1 MKTSFAI
8 AFAAALISISSA
20 ASAES
25 ASANAA
31 SSPCADGKCSYID
44 FTSGKDFKRQ
54 DLYGPNSQVA
64 GAGASGISEV
74 VISGSTFS
82 SSTPGH
88 FIFTGSQKITI
99 ENTTFSNATDSALW
113 FRSHKG
119 PSNTEIAA
127 DNFDSVDVTLSNVR
141 LINNTSGS
149 GSGAYVYG
157 KIDMTMTDG
166 EVRGNKV
173 TATEPVKNTD
183 IYSGAGIEVKSGN
196 VIFEN
201 VDFDDNVV
209 SAAGACATGGAI
221 LVDKTTG
228 IKENG
233 KDLIG
238 DVTFKITK
246 NGLTYAGNN
255 VIGKTELM
263 TDTYGWYAYTSGG
276 FLFLDRSSRGTFDI
290 AEGVTLTIGEAG
302 ADYEKNPELDSI
314 ASAVPNN
321 DNYPDYAQLNK
332 KGAGT
337 LQMNASMDKYF
348 ALFNVEEGTFNIAQE
363 WQNCAKTTVSG
374 GTLNAAGGLVLDNL
388 KQEKN
393 SYYQNGTITVAG
405 GSLVAPSIAFK
416 NSAGA
421 TNKTDK
427 ATLTI
432 KSGTV
437 TTKDLNTTNGVLT
450 LSGGALNVTGNLT
463 VAADTFELDGGE
475 LATSYKNFFAA
486 SQAGGTLAGTD
497 NLANVKAGAAGGT
510 IVFTDD
516 LGTYTLDKLHKT
528 QAQFNA
534 DGSNAVKVVFRN
546 GTLNLEK
553 GDDLTSSSLDNLV
566 VENAVGDAKADGD
579 FTVTH
584 DTTIAAVDFGS
595 STTAKAG
602 SSSGMLT
609 LTANAAGGNV
619 FVYDA
624 DSKLDTVE
632 VTNVQLGNNE
642 SASGN
647 VNIKTLKVNGSL
659 DVVGAFTA
667 QDVAL
672 DSSAMA
678 TVSGAFDLKSLT
690 GEGSLSVEEG
700 GILSATNIGANV
712 QLGDGGMLVLNSAS
726 VDDAGVTGVVS
737 TQPQSPA
744 AYGIMMLSV
753 VPEEISA
760 NIVTTNRNAKAIIAS
775 LNHIEEVDG
784 FNERSILF
792 VDRAVKLGSDG
803 QINIGTKTGAAGTLT
818 IGENALAVL
827 DADSLSSSAPVVE
840 GKLSVAQGSE
850 VYVIANG
857 KKTLLLTEDE
867 TPLAASPNVTVSN
880 KLLGM
885 TAEVQKDRGLVA
897 TIGVKENATK
907 DAELLSAINT
917 AFNNA
922 KNGRVL
928 GAIAE
933 VEGFY
938 TDDFTEA
945 GRHAAEEYLAMPVTA
960 GTYNVA
966 YDAAEQVTGAVLRRN
981 LDPSTGLGVWADVFY
996 TTNEAKKIFGG
1007 QGYSADIYGA
1017 ALGFDGTFACGAK
1030 LGLALSVGS
1039 GDADA
1044 EKSIGKYSND
1054 ADFWGISVY
1063 TGKAIDGL
1071 YLSADA
1077 SYLSLDNDV
1086 KGSIAGASADESLD
1100 SSVFT
1105 VGVRGDLTVYDQAFK
1120 VVPHVGLRYTKIDVD
1135 DYRGI
1140 SADSMNVFETPVG
1153 VRVAG
1158 EFAPAAGWT
1167 VTPDIDFTIVP
1178 QVGDKEVSTLVG
1190 DVDVLDSVY
1199 NTTLG
1204 VRAACG
1210 NFSFGLSYRYGF
1222 GTDDRSNNAF
1232 EARAAY
1238 VW

>member
-8 AFAAALISISSA
+8 AFAAALILMSGA

-44 FTSGKDFKRQ
+44 FTSGKDFNTQ

-82 SSTPGH
+82 SSAPGY
-88 FIFTGSQKITI
+88 FIFNGTQKITI
-99 ENTTFSNATDSALW
+99 ENSTFSNATDTAL
-113 FRSHKG
+113 FFQSHKHETQTV
-119 PSNTEIAA
+119 NA
-127 DNFDSVDVTLSNVR
+127 DAFGNAVVGFNNVN
-141 LINNTSGS
+141 LTNNSSSS
-149 GSGAYVYG
+149 GSGAAMYVYG
-157 KIDMTMTDG
+157 KLDMTMKDG
-166 EVRGNKV
+166 AVSGNTITYPK
-173 TATEPVKNTD
+173 AGQA
-183 IYSGAGIEVKSGN
+183 YGGAIVVKSGN
-196 VIFEN
+196 VVFEN
-201 VDFDDNVV
+201 VDFDNNVV
-209 SAAGACATGGAI
+209 KAESGYATGGAI

-233 KDLIG
+233 KDLVG

-255 VIGKTELM
+255 VVGKADSYV
-263 TDTYGWYAYTSGG
+263 DTYGWYASTSGG

-290 AEGVTLTIGEAG
+290 ADGVTLTIGEAG
-302 ADYEKNPELDSI
+302 ADYINNPELDSI
-314 ASAVPNN
+314 ASAVPKDSNRL
-321 DNYPDYAQLNK
+321 DYAKLTK
-332 KGAGT
+332 KGEGT
-337 LQMNASMDKYF
+337 VQMNASMDKYF
-348 ALFNVEEGTFNIAQE
+348 SFFNVEEGTFNIAQE
-363 WQNCAKTTVSG
+363 WHNRAKTTVTG

-393 SYYQNGTITVAG
+393 SYYQNGTITVDG
-405 GSLVAPSIAFK
+405 GALVAPSIAFK
-416 NSAGA
+416 NTANA
-421 TNKTDK
+421 TDK
-427 ATLTI
+427 ANKSTLTI
-432 KSGTV
+432 ASGTV

-463 VAADTFELDGGE
+463 VAANTFELAGGE

-497 NLANVKAGAAGGT
+497 NLTNIKGTDAAGI

-516 LGTYTLDKLHKT
+516 IDTYTLDQLHKT

-579 FTVTH
+579 FTVTN

-632 VTNVQLGNNE
+632 VKNVQLGNNE

-647 VNIKTLKVNGSL
+647 VNIKKLNVKEKL

-672 DSSAMA
+672 DSFAKA

-737 TQPQSPA
+737 TQAQAP
-744 AYGIMMLSV
+744 MMMRNAMLFMSV
-753 VPEEISA
+753 EPEKINA
-760 NIVTTNRNAKAIIAS
+760 NIVATNRNAKAIIAS
-775 LNHIEEVDG
+775 LNHIEDVDG

-803 QINIGTKTGAAGTLT
+803 RINIGSIEGAAGTLA
-818 IGENALAVL
+818 IGENALAIL
-827 DADSLSSSAPVVE
+827 DADSLSGGAPVVE
-840 GKLSVAQGSE
+840 GKLSVAEGSE

-857 KKTLLLTEDE
+857 KKSLLLTEEE
-867 TPLAASPNVTVSN
+867 TPLAAVPNVTVSN

-996 TTNEAKKIFGG
+996 TTNEAKKIYGG

-1190 DVDVLDSVY
+1190 DVDVLDNVY
-1199 NTTLG
+1199 NTTLA
-1204 VRAACG
+1204 VRAAFG

-1222 GTDDRSNNAF
+1222 GADDRSNNAF

>member
-8 AFAAALISISSA
+8 AFAAALILMSGA

-44 FTSGKDFKRQ
+44 FTSGKDFMTQ
-54 DLYGPNSQVA
+54 DLYGPNSQYSAKSDVK
-64 GAGASGISEV
+64 EV

-82 SSTPGH
+82 SSAPGY
-88 FIFTGSQKITI
+88 FIFNGTQKITI
-99 ENTTFSNATDSALW
+99 ENSTFSNATDSALW

-173 TATEPVKNTD
+173 TATESAKTTD

-209 SAAGACATGGAI
+209 SAAGACAIGGAI

-255 VIGKTELM
+255 VIGKTELT

-290 AEGVTLTIGEAG
+290 ADGVTLTIGEAG
-302 ADYEKNPELDSI
+302 ADYENNPELDSI
-314 ASAVPNN
+314 ASAVPNDSN
-321 DNYPDYAQLNK
+321 RRDYAKLTK
-332 KGAGT
+332 KGEGT
-337 LQMNASMDKYF
+337 VQMNASMDKYF
-348 ALFNVEEGTFNIAQE
+348 SLFNVEEGTFNIAQE
-363 WQNCAKTTVSG
+363 WQNRAKTTVTG
-374 GTLNAAGGLVLDNL
+374 GTLNVAGGLVLDNL
-388 KQEKN
+388 KVPN
-393 SYYQNGTITVAG
+393 ITYYQNGVLKVDG
-405 GSLVAPSIAFK
+405 GALVAPSIAFK
-416 NSAGA
+416 NTENA
-421 TNKTDK
+421 TDEANK

-432 KSGTV
+432 ASGTV

-463 VAADTFELDGGE
+463 VAANTFELRGGE

-486 SQAGGTLAGTD
+486 SQAGGTLAGNA
-497 NLANVKAGAAGGT
+497 NLTNIKGTKASGIIA
-510 IVFTDD
+510 FTDD
-516 LGTYTLDKLHKT
+516 IGTYTLKDLKKT
-528 QAQFNA
+528 QTQFNA
-534 DGSNAVKVVFRN
+534 AERSTAVQIVFRN
-546 GTLNLEK
+546 GTLKLEE
-553 GDDLTSSSLDNLV
+553 DDKLTDTSLDNLV
-566 VENAVGDAKADGD
+566 VENVVGDAKTDGD
-579 FTVTH
+579 FTVTNN
-584 DTTIAAVDFGS
+584 TTIAAVDFGS
-595 STTAKAG
+595 SSTAKAG
-602 SSSGMLT
+602 SSSGILT

-632 VTNVQLGNNE
+632 VKNIQLGNNE

-647 VNIKTLKVNGSL
+647 VNIKTLNVKKKL

-672 DSSAMA
+672 DSSATA

-700 GILSATNIGANV
+700 GVLSATNIGANV
-712 QLGDGGMLVLNSAS
+712 QLGDGGMLVLNAAG
-726 VDDAGVTGVVS
+726 VDDDGVTAVVS
-737 TQPQSPA
+737 TQPQA
-744 AYGIMMLSV
+744 AAANGIMMLSV

-775 LNHIEEVDG
+775 LNHIEDVDG
-784 FNERSILF
+784 FEDRNILF
-792 VDRAVKLGSDG
+792 VDRAVKLGSGG
-803 QINIGTKTGAAGTLT
+803 QINIGAKTGAAGTLT
-818 IGENALAVL
+818 IGENALAIL
-827 DADSLSSSAPVVE
+827 DADNLSGGAPVVE
-840 GKLSVAQGSE
+840 GKLSVAEGSE

-857 KKTLLLTEDE
+857 KKSLLLTEDE
-867 TPLAASPNVTVSN
+867 TPLAAVPNVTVSN

-885 TAEVQKDRGLVA
+885 TTEVQKDLGLVA
-897 TIGVKENATK
+897 TIGVKENATQ

-917 AFNNA
+917 AFNDA

-928 GAIAE
+928 GAITE

-945 GRHAAEEYLAMPVTA
+945 GRQAAEEYLAMPVTA

-981 LDPSTGLGVWADVFY
+981 LEPSTGLGVWADVFY
-996 TTNEAKKIFGG
+996 TTNEAKTLYGG
-1007 QGYSADIYGA
+1007 QGYSADIYGSTI
-1017 ALGFDGTFACGAK
+1017 GFDGTFACGAK
-1030 LGLALSVGS
+1030 LGFALSVGS
-1039 GDADA
+1039 ADADA

-1054 ADFWGISVY
+1054 ADFWGVSVY
-1063 TGKAIDGL
+1063 TGKDIAGL

>member
-31 SSPCADGKCSYID
+31 SSPCAGGKCSYID
-44 FTSGKDFKRQ
+44 FTSGKDFTRQ
-54 DLYGPNSQVA
+54 SLYGPNSQIT
-64 GAGASGISEV
+64 GAVASGISEV

-82 SSTPGH
+82 SSAPGH
-88 FIFTGSQKITI
+88 FIFNGSQKITI
-99 ENTTFSNATDSALW
+99 ENTTFSNATDGSL
-113 FRSHKG
+113 FFQTHKG
-119 PSNTEIAA
+119 SSDVEAGQFVSSI
-127 DNFDSVDVTLSNVR
+127 VTLNNVN
-141 LINNTSGS
+141 LTNNSASSGS
-149 GSGAYVYG
+149 GGAMYVYG
-157 KIDMTMTDG
+157 KLDMTMKDG
-166 EVRGNKV
+166 AVSGN
-173 TATEPVKNTD
+173 TIT
-183 IYSGAGIEVKSGN
+183 YSKAGQAYGGGIVVKSGN
-196 VIFEN
+196 VVFEN
-201 VDFDDNVV
+201 VDFDNNVV
-209 SAAGACATGGAI
+209 KAKSGYATGGAI

-255 VIGKTELM
+255 VVGKADSYV
-263 TDTYGWYAYTSGG
+263 DTYGWYASTSDG
-276 FLFLDRSSRGTFDI
+276 FLFLDRSNRGTFDI
-290 AEGVTLTIGEAG
+290 ADGVTLTIGEAG
-302 ADYEKNPELDSI
+302 ADYENNPELDSI
-314 ASAVPNN
+314 ASALPNAS
-321 DNYPDYAQLNK
+321 NYPDYATLTK

-337 LQMNASMDKYF
+337 VQMNASMDKYF
-348 ALFNVEEGTFNIAQE
+348 SFFNVEEGTFSIAQE
-363 WQNCAKTTVSG
+363 WHNRAKTTVTG

-393 SYYQNGTITVAG
+393 SYYQNGTITVDG
-405 GSLVAPSIAFK
+405 GALVAPSIAFK
-416 NSAGA
+416 NTENA
-421 TNKTDK
+421 TDEANK

-463 VAADTFELDGGE
+463 VAAETFDLAGGE
-475 LATSYKNFFAA
+475 LATSYKNFFTA
-486 SQAGGTLAGTD
+486 SQAGGTLAGNA
-497 NLANVKAGAAGGT
+497 NLTNIKGTKASGIIA
-510 IVFTDD
+510 FTDD
-516 LGTYTLDKLHKT
+516 IGTYTLKDLKKT

-534 DGSNAVKVVFRN
+534 AERSTAVQIVFRN
-546 GTLNLEK
+546 GTLKLEG
-553 GDDLTSSSLDNLV
+553 GDDLTSSSLDNLI
-566 VENAVGDAKADGD
+566 VENVVGDAKTDGE
-579 FTVTH
+579 FTVTNN
-584 DTTIAAVDFGS
+584 TTIAAVDFGS
-595 STTAKAG
+595 ATNATAG
-602 SSSGMLT
+602 SSNGMRMLT

-632 VTNVQLGNNE
+632 VKNVQLGNNE

-647 VNIKTLKVNGSL
+647 VNIKTLNVKEKL

-672 DSSAMA
+672 DSSATA

-690 GEGSLSVEEG
+690 GKGSLSVEEG
-700 GILSATNIGANV
+700 GVLSATNIGANV
-712 QLGDGGMLVLNSAS
+712 QLDDGGMLVLNAAG
-726 VDDAGVTGVVS
+726 VDDDGVTAVVS
-737 TQPQSPA
+737 TQPQA
-744 AYGIMMLSV
+744 AAANGIMMLSV

-775 LNHIEEVDG
+775 LNHIEDVEG
-784 FNERSILF
+784 FEDRNILF
-792 VDRAVKLGSDG
+792 VDRAVKLGSTG

-818 IGENALAVL
+818 IGENALAIL
-827 DADSLSSSAPVVE
+827 DADNLSGGAPVVE
-840 GKLSVAQGSE
+840 GKLSVAEGSE

-857 KKTLLLTEDE
+857 KKSLLLTEDE
-867 TPLAASPNVTVSN
+867 TPLAAVPNVTVSN

-885 TAEVQKDRGLVA
+885 TTEVQKDLGLVA
-897 TIGVKENATK
+897 TIGVKENATQ

-917 AFNNA
+917 AFNDA

-966 YDAAEQVTGAVLRRN
+966 YDAAEQVTGAILRRN
-981 LDPSTGLGVWADVFY
+981 LEPSTGLGVWADVFY
-996 TTNEAKKIFGG
+996 TTNEAKKLYGG
-1007 QGYSADIYGA
+1007 QGYSADIYGGT
-1017 ALGFDGTFACGAK
+1017 LGFDGTFSCGAK

-1054 ADFWGISVY
+1054 ADFWGVSVY
-1063 TGKAIDGL
+1063 TGKDIAGL

-1086 KGSIAGASADESLD
+1086 KGTIAGASADESLD

-1153 VRVAG
+1153 VRIAG

-1190 DVDVLDSVY
+1190 DVDVLDNVY
-1199 NTTLG
+1199 NTTLA

-1222 GTDDRSNNAF
+1222 GADDRSNNAF

>member
-1 MKTSFAI
+1 M
-8 AFAAALISISSA
+8 
-20 ASAES
+20 
-25 ASANAA
+25 
-31 SSPCADGKCSYID
+31 
-44 FTSGKDFKRQ
+44 
-54 DLYGPNSQVA
+54 
-64 GAGASGISEV
+64 
-74 VISGSTFS
+74 
-82 SSTPGH
+82 
-88 FIFTGSQKITI
+88 
-99 ENTTFSNATDSALW
+99 
-113 FRSHKG
+113 
-119 PSNTEIAA
+119 
-127 DNFDSVDVTLSNVR
+127 
-141 LINNTSGS
+141 
-149 GSGAYVYG
+149 
-157 KIDMTMTDG
+157 
-166 EVRGNKV
+166 
-173 TATEPVKNTD
+173 
-183 IYSGAGIEVKSGN
+183 
-196 VIFEN
+196 
-201 VDFDDNVV
+201 
-209 SAAGACATGGAI
+209 
-221 LVDKTTG
+221 DKTTG

-255 VIGKTELM
+255 VIGKTELT

-290 AEGVTLTIGEAG
+290 ADGVTLTIGEAG

-321 DNYPDYAQLNK
+321 DNYPDYAKLTK
-332 KGAGT
+332 EGAGT
-337 LQMNASMDKYF
+337 VQMNASMDKYF

-363 WQNCAKTTVSG
+363 WQNRAKTTVTG

-388 KQEKN
+388 KVAN
-393 SYYQNGTITVAG
+393 TTYYQNGVLKVDG
-405 GSLVAPSIAFK
+405 GTLVAPSIAFI
-416 NSAGA
+416 NTASA
-421 TNKTDK
+421 TNQTDK

-432 KSGTV
+432 ASGTV

-463 VAADTFELDGGE
+463 VAVDTFDLAGGE

-486 SQAGGTLAGTD
+486 SQAGGTLAGNANFTNIKGTD
-497 NLANVKAGAAGGT
+497 ASGIIA
-510 IVFTDD
+510 FTDD
-516 LGTYTLDKLHKT
+516 IGTYTLDQLHKT

-534 DGSNAVKVVFRN
+534 TEGSSAVQIVFRN
-546 GTLNLEK
+546 GTLELK
-553 GDDLTSSSLDNLV
+553 GDDDLKDTSLDNLV
-566 VENAVGDAKADGD
+566 VENVVGDAKTDGD
-579 FTVTH
+579 FTVKNN
-584 DTTIAAVDFGS
+584 TTIAAVDFGS
-595 STTAKAG
+595 ATKATAG
-602 SSSGMLT
+602 SSNGMLT

-632 VTNVQLGNNE
+632 VTNVKLGNNE

-647 VNIKTLKVNGSL
+647 VNIKTLKVNGNL

-672 DSSAMA
+672 ESEATA

-690 GEGSLSVEEG
+690 GKGSLSVEEG
-700 GILSATNIGANV
+700 GVLSATNIGANV
-712 QLGDGGMLVLNSAS
+712 QLDDGGMLVLNAAG
-726 VDDAGVTGVVS
+726 VDDDGVTAVVS
-737 TQPQSPA
+737 TQPQA
-744 AYGIMMLSV
+744 AAANGIMMLSV

-775 LNHIEEVDG
+775 LNHIEDVDG
-784 FNERSILF
+784 FEDRNILF
-792 VDRAVKLGSDG
+792 VDRAVKLGSTG
-803 QINIGTKTGAAGTLT
+803 QINIGAKTGAAGTLT
-818 IGENALAVL
+818 IGENALAIL
-827 DADSLSSSAPVVE
+827 DADSLSGGAPVVE
-840 GKLSVAQGSE
+840 GKLSVAEGSE

-867 TPLAASPNVTVSN
+867 TDLSASPNVTVSN

-885 TAEVQKDRGLVA
+885 TTEVQKDLGLVA

-917 AFNNA
+917 AFNNS

-945 GRHAAEEYLAMPVTA
+945 GRQAAEEYLAMPVTA

-981 LDPSTGLGVWADVFY
+981 LEPSTGLGVWADVFY
-996 TTNEAKKIFGG
+996 TTNEAKTLYGG
-1007 QGYSADIYGA
+1007 QGYSADIYGGT
-1017 ALGFDGTFACGAK
+1017 LGFDGTFSCGAK

-1054 ADFWGISVY
+1054 ADFWGVSVY
-1063 TGKAIDGL
+1063 TGKDIAGL

-1153 VRVAG
+1153 VRIAG

>member
-44 FTSGKDFKRQ
+44 FTSGDGFTTQ
-54 DLYGPNSQVA
+54 NLFGPNSRYSAKSDVK
-64 GAGASGISEV
+64 EV

-82 SSTPGH
+82 SSAPGH
-88 FIFTGSQKITI
+88 FIFNGSQKITI
-99 ENTTFSNATDSALW
+99 ENTTFSNATDGSL
-113 FRSHKG
+113 FFLTHKG
-119 PSNTEIAA
+119 SSDVEAGQFVSSI
-127 DNFDSVDVTLSNVR
+127 VTLNNVN
-141 LINNTSGS
+141 LTNNSASSGS
-149 GSGAYVYG
+149 GGAMYVYG
-157 KIDMTMTDG
+157 KLDMTMKDG
-166 EVRGNKV
+166 VVRGNKV

-183 IYSGAGIEVKSGN
+183 IYSGAGITLKSGH

-209 SAAGACATGGAI
+209 SAAGACAIGGAI

-255 VIGKTELM
+255 VIGKTELT

-290 AEGVTLTIGEAG
+290 ADGVTLTIGEAG
-302 ADYEKNPELDSI
+302 ADYENNPELDSI
-314 ASAVPNN
+314 ASAVPNDSN
-321 DNYPDYAQLNK
+321 RRDYAKLTK
-332 KGAGT
+332 KGEGT
-337 LQMNASMDKYF
+337 VQMNASMDKYF
-348 ALFNVEEGTFNIAQE
+348 SLFNVEEGTFNIAQE
-363 WQNCAKTTVSG
+363 WQNRAKTTVTG
-374 GTLNAAGGLVLDNL
+374 GTLNVAGGLVLDNL
-388 KQEKN
+388 KVPN
-393 SYYQNGTITVAG
+393 ITYYQNGVLEVDG
-405 GSLVAPSIAFK
+405 GALVAPSIAFK
-416 NSAGA
+416 NTENA
-421 TNKTDK
+421 TDEANK

-432 KSGTV
+432 ASGTV
-437 TTKDLNTTNGVLT
+437 TTKDLNTKNGVLT

-463 VAADTFELDGGE
+463 VAAETFHLAGGE
-475 LATSYKNFFAA
+475 LATSYKNFFTA
-486 SQAGGTLAGTD
+486 SQAGGTLAGNA
-497 NLANVKAGAAGGT
+497 NLTNIKGTKASGIIA
-510 IVFTDD
+510 FTDD
-516 LGTYTLDKLHKT
+516 IGTYTLKDLKKT

-534 DGSNAVKVVFRN
+534 AERSTAVQIVFRN
-546 GTLNLEK
+546 GTLKLEG
-553 GDDLTSSSLDNLV
+553 GDDLTSSSLDNLI
-566 VENAVGDAKADGD
+566 VENVVGDAKTDGD
-579 FTVTH
+579 FTVTNN
-584 DTTIAAVDFGS
+584 TTIAAVDFGS
-595 STTAKAG
+595 SSTAKAG

-632 VTNVQLGNNE
+632 VKKVQLGNNE

-647 VNIKTLKVNGSL
+647 VNIKTLNVKEKL

-672 DSSAMA
+672 ESGAQAS
-678 TVSGAFDLKSLT
+678 VSGAFDLKSLT
-690 GEGSLSVEEG
+690 GKGSLSVEEG
-700 GILSATNIGANV
+700 GVLSATNIGANV
-712 QLGDGGMLVLNSAS
+712 QLGDGGMLVLNAAG
-726 VDDAGVTGVVS
+726 VDDDGVTAVVS
-737 TQPQSPA
+737 TQPQTA
-744 AYGIMMLSV
+744 AANGIMMLSV

-775 LNHIEEVDG
+775 LNHIEDVEG
-784 FNERSILF
+784 FEDRNILF
-792 VDRAVKLGSDG
+792 VDRAVKLGSTG
-803 QINIGTKTGAAGTLT
+803 QIKIGRETGADGTLT
-818 IGENALAVL
+818 IGENALAIL
-827 DADSLSSSAPVVE
+827 DADSLSGSTPVVE
-840 GKLSVAQGSE
+840 GKLSVAEGSE

-857 KKTLLLTEDE
+857 KKSLLLTEDE
-867 TPLAASPNVTVSN
+867 TPLAAVPNVTVSN

-885 TAEVQKDRGLVA
+885 TTEVQEDLGLVA
-897 TIGVKENATK
+897 TIGVKENATQ

-917 AFNNA
+917 AFNDA

-966 YDAAEQVTGAVLRRN
+966 YDAAEQVTGAILRRN
-981 LDPSTGLGVWADVFY
+981 LEPSTGLGVWADVFY
-996 TTNEAKKIFGG
+996 TTNEAKTLYGG
-1007 QGYSADIYGA
+1007 QGYSADIYGSTI
-1017 ALGFDGTFACGAK
+1017 GFDGTFACGAK

-1054 ADFWGISVY
+1054 ADFWGVSVY
-1063 TGKAIDGL
+1063 TGKDIAGL

-1086 KGSIAGASADESLD
+1086 KGTIAGASADESLD

-1153 VRVAG
+1153 VRIAG

-1190 DVDVLDSVY
+1190 DVDVLDNVY

-1222 GTDDRSNNAF
+1222 GADDRSNNAF

>member
-44 FTSGKDFKRQ
+44 FTSGDGFTTQ
-54 DLYGPNSQVA
+54 NLFGPNSQYSAKSDVK
-64 GAGASGISEV
+64 EV

-82 SSTPGH
+82 SSAPGH
-88 FIFTGSQKITI
+88 FIFNGSQKITI
-99 ENTTFSNATDSALW
+99 ENTTFSNATDTAL
-113 FRSHKG
+113 FFQSHKHETQTV
-119 PSNTEIAA
+119 NA
-127 DNFDSVDVTLSNVR
+127 DAFGNAVVGLNNVN
-141 LINNTSGS
+141 LTNNSSSS
-149 GSGAYVYG
+149 GSGAAMYVYG
-157 KIDMTMTDG
+157 KLDMTMKDG
-166 EVRGNKV
+166 AVSGN
-173 TATEPVKNTD
+173 TIT
-183 IYSGAGIEVKSGN
+183 YSKAGQAYGGAIVVKSGN
-196 VIFEN
+196 VVFEN
-201 VDFDDNVV
+201 VDFDNNVV
-209 SAAGACATGGAI
+209 KAESGYATGGAI

-255 VIGKTELM
+255 VVGKADSYV
-263 TDTYGWYAYTSGG
+263 DTYGWYASTSGG

-290 AEGVTLTIGEAG
+290 ADGVTLTIGEAG
-302 ADYEKNPELDSI
+302 ADYKKNPELDSI
-314 ASAVPNN
+314 ASALPNAS
-321 DNYPDYAQLNK
+321 NYPDYATLTK

-337 LQMNASMDKYF
+337 VQMNASMDKYF
-348 ALFNVEEGTFNIAQE
+348 SFFNVEEGTFSIAQE
-363 WQNCAKTTVSG
+363 WHNRAKTTVTG

-388 KQEKN
+388 KQEQN
-393 SYYQNGTITVAG
+393 SYYQNGTIIVDG
-405 GSLVAPSIAFK
+405 GNVVAPSIAFK
-416 NSAGA
+416 NKA
-421 TNKTDK
+421 TATDK
-427 ATLTI
+427 KDKASLGI
-432 KSGTV
+432 ASGTV

-463 VAADTFELDGGE
+463 VAANTFDLDGGE
-475 LATSYKNFFAA
+475 LATSYKNFFTA
-486 SQAGGTLAGTD
+486 SQTGGTLAGNANLTNIKGTD
-497 NLANVKAGAAGGT
+497 ASGIIA
-510 IVFTDD
+510 FTDD
-516 LGTYTLDKLHKT
+516 IGTYTLEDLQQT

-534 DGSNAVKVVFRN
+534 TEGSSAVQIVFRN
-546 GTLNLEK
+546 GTLKLEE
-553 GDDLTSSSLDNLV
+553 DDKLTDTSLDNLV
-566 VENAVGDAKADGD
+566 VENVVGDAKTDGD
-579 FTVTH
+579 FTVTNN
-584 DTTIAAVDFGS
+584 TTIAAVDFGS
-595 STTAKAG
+595 ATNATAG
-602 SSSGMLT
+602 SSNGMLT

-632 VTNVQLGNNE
+632 VKNVQLGNNE

-647 VNIKTLKVNGSL
+647 VNIKTLNVKEKL

-672 DSSAMA
+672 DSSATA

-700 GILSATNIGANV
+700 GVLSATNIGANV
-712 QLGDGGMLVLNSAS
+712 QLDDGGMLVLNA
-726 VDDAGVTGVVS
+726 AGVNDDGVTAVVS
-737 TQPQSPA
+737 TQPQA
-744 AYGIMMLSV
+744 AAANGIMMLSV

-775 LNHIEEVDG
+775 LNHIEDVDG
-784 FNERSILF
+784 FEDRNILF
-792 VDRAVKLGSDG
+792 VDRAVKLGSTG
-803 QINIGTKTGAAGTLT
+803 QINIGAKTGAAGTLT
-818 IGENALAVL
+818 IGENALAIL
-827 DADSLSSSAPVVE
+827 DADSLSGGAPVVE
-840 GKLSVAQGSE
+840 GKLSVAEGSE

-867 TPLAASPNVTVSN
+867 TDLSASPNVTVSN

-885 TAEVQKDRGLVA
+885 TTEVQKDLGLVA

-917 AFNNA
+917 AFNNS

-945 GRHAAEEYLAMPVTA
+945 GRQAAEEYLAMPVTA

-966 YDAAEQVTGAVLRRN
+966 YDAAEQVTGAILRRN
-981 LDPSTGLGVWADVFY
+981 LEPSAGLGVWADVFY
-996 TTNEAKKIFGG
+996 TTNEAKTLYGG
-1007 QGYSADIYGA
+1007 QGYSADIYGSTI
-1017 ALGFDGTFACGAK
+1017 GFDGTFACGAK

-1054 ADFWGISVY
+1054 ADFWGVSVY
-1063 TGKAIDGL
+1063 TGKDIAGL

-1086 KGSIAGASADESLD
+1086 KGTIAGASADESLD

-1153 VRVAG
+1153 VRIAG

-1199 NTTLG
+1199 NTTLA

-1222 GTDDRSNNAF
+1222 GADDRSNNAF

>member
-1 MKTSFAI
+1 MKTNFAV
-8 AFAAALISISSA
+8 AFATAVIAMSSVVAAETSTATLA
-20 ASAES
+20 GT
-25 ASANAA
+25 
-31 SSPCADGKCSYID
+31 CADGKCNYID
-44 FTSGKDFKRQ
+44 FTSGEDFQ
-54 DLYGPNSQVA
+54 QQNLIGPNAQVTVE
-64 GAGASGISEV
+64 GAPVISEV
-74 VISGSTFS
+74 LISGGNFT

-88 FIFTGSQKITI
+88 FGFYGTQKITI
-99 ENTTFSNATDSALW
+99 ENTTFSNATDTAL
-113 FRSHKG
+113 FFQSHKHETQTV
-119 PSNTEIAA
+119 NA
-127 DNFDSVDVTLSNVR
+127 DAFGNAVVGLNNVN
-141 LINNTSGS
+141 LTNNSSSS
-149 GSGAYVYG
+149 GSGAAMYVYG
-157 KIDMTMTDG
+157 KLDMTMKDG
-166 EVRGNKV
+166 AVSGN
-173 TATEPVKNTD
+173 TIT
-183 IYSGAGIEVKSGN
+183 YSKAGQAYGGAIVVKSGN
-196 VIFEN
+196 VVFEN
-201 VDFDDNVV
+201 VDFDNNVV
-209 SAAGACATGGAI
+209 KAESGYATGGAI

-255 VIGKTELM
+255 VVGKADSYV
-263 TDTYGWYAYTSGG
+263 DTYGWYASTSGG
-276 FLFLDRSSRGTFDI
+276 FLFLDRISRGTFDI
-290 AEGVTLTIGEAG
+290 ADGVTLTIGKAG

-314 ASAVPNN
+314 ASALPNAS
-321 DNYPDYAQLNK
+321 NYPDYATLTK

-337 LQMNASMDKYF
+337 VQMNASMDKYF
-348 ALFNVEEGTFNIAQE
+348 SFFNVEEGTFSIAQE
-363 WQNCAKTTVSG
+363 WHNRAKTTVTG

-388 KQEKN
+388 KQEQN
-393 SYYQNGTITVAG
+393 SYYQNGTIIVDG
-405 GSLVAPSIAFK
+405 GNVVAPSIAFK
-416 NSAGA
+416 NTA
-421 TNKTDK
+421 TATDK
-427 ATLTI
+427 KDKASLGI
-432 KSGTV
+432 ASGTV
-437 TTKDLNTTNGVLT
+437 TTMDLNTTNGVLT

-463 VAADTFELDGGE
+463 VAADTFDLDGGE
-475 LATSYKNFFAA
+475 LATSYKNFFTA
-486 SQAGGTLAGTD
+486 SQTGGTLAGNANLTNIKGTD
-497 NLANVKAGAAGGT
+497 ASGIIA
-510 IVFTDD
+510 FTDD
-516 LGTYTLDKLHKT
+516 IGTYTLEDLQKT

-534 DGSNAVKVVFRN
+534 TEGSSAVQIVFRN
-546 GTLNLEK
+546 GTLKLEE
-553 GDDLTSSSLDNLV
+553 DDKLTDTSLDNLI
-566 VENAVGDAKADGD
+566 VENVVGDAKTDGD
-579 FTVTH
+579 FTVTNN
-584 DTTIAAVDFGS
+584 TTIAAVDFGS
-595 STTAKAG
+595 ATNATAG
-602 SSSGMLT
+602 SSNGMLT

-632 VTNVQLGNNE
+632 VKNVQLGNNE

-647 VNIKTLKVNGSL
+647 VNIKTLKVNGNL

-672 DSSAMA
+672 ESGAQAS
-678 TVSGAFDLKSLT
+678 VSGAFDLKSLT

-700 GILSATNIGANV
+700 GVLSATNIGANV
-712 QLGDGGMLVLNSAS
+712 QLGDGGMLVLNAAG
-726 VDDAGVTGVVS
+726 VDDDGVTAVVS
-737 TQPQSPA
+737 TQPQTA
-744 AYGIMMLSV
+744 AANGIMMLSV

-775 LNHIEEVDG
+775 LNHIEDVEG
-784 FNERSILF
+784 FEDRNILF
-792 VDRAVKLGSDG
+792 VDRAVKLGSTG
-803 QINIGTKTGAAGTLT
+803 QIKIGTETGADGTLT
-818 IGENALAVL
+818 IGENALAIL
-827 DADSLSSSAPVVE
+827 DADSLSGGAPVVE
-840 GKLSVAQGSE
+840 GKLSVAEDSE

-867 TPLAASPNVTVSN
+867 TGLSASPNVTVSN

-885 TAEVQKDRGLVA
+885 KTEVQKDLGLVA
-897 TIGVKENATK
+897 TIGVKENATQ

-945 GRHAAEEYLAMPVTA
+945 GRQAAEEYLAMPVTA

-981 LDPSTGLGVWADVFY
+981 LEPSTGLGVWADVFY
-996 TTNEAKKIFGG
+996 TTNEAKKLYGG
-1007 QGYSADIYGA
+1007 QGYSADIYGGT
-1017 ALGFDGTFACGAK
+1017 LGFDGTFSCGAK

-1054 ADFWGISVY
+1054 ADFWGVSVY
-1063 TGKAIDGL
+1063 TGKDIAGL

-1120 VVPHVGLRYTKIDVD
+1120 VVPHVGLRYTKIDVN

>member
-302 ADYEKNPELDSI
+302 ADYENNPELDSI
-314 ASAVPNN
+314 ASAVPNDSN
-321 DNYPDYAQLNK
+321 RRDYAKLTK
-332 KGAGT
+332 KGEGT
-337 LQMNASMDKYF
+337 VQMNASMDKYF
-348 ALFNVEEGTFNIAQE
+348 SLFNVEEGTFNIAQE

-432 KSGTV
+432 ASGTV

-463 VAADTFELDGGE
+463 VAANTFELAGGE

-497 NLANVKAGAAGGT
+497 NLTNIKGTDAAGI

-516 LGTYTLDKLHKT
+516 IDTYTLDQLHKT

-566 VENAVGDAKADGD
+566 VENAVGDAKKDGD
-579 FTVTH
+579 FTVTNN
-584 DTTIAAVDFGS
+584 TTIAAVDFGS

-632 VTNVQLGNNE
+632 VKNVQLGNNE

-647 VNIKTLKVNGSL
+647 VNIKTLNVKEKL

-672 DSSAMA
+672 DSSATA

-700 GILSATNIGANV
+700 GVLSATNIGAKV
-712 QLGDGGMLVLNSAS
+712 QLGDGGMLVLNAAG
-726 VDDAGVTGVVS
+726 VDDDGVTAVVS
-737 TQPQSPA
+737 TQPQA
-744 AYGIMMLSV
+744 AAANGIMMLSV

-775 LNHIEEVDG
+775 LNHIEDVDG
-784 FNERSILF
+784 FEDRNILF
-792 VDRAVKLGSDG
+792 VDRAVKLGSTG
-803 QINIGTKTGAAGTLT
+803 QINIGAKTGAAGTLT
-818 IGENALAVL
+818 IGENALAIL
-827 DADSLSSSAPVVE
+827 DADSLSGGALWSKESFRLLKAAKSMSSP
-840 GKLSVAQGSE
+840 
-850 VYVIANG
+850 
-857 KKTLLLTEDE
+857 
-867 TPLAASPNVTVSN
+867 
-880 KLLGM
+880 
-885 TAEVQKDRGLVA
+885 TA
-897 TIGVKENATK
+897 
-907 DAELLSAINT
+907 
-917 AFNNA
+917 
-922 KNGRVL
+922 
-928 GAIAE
+928 
-933 VEGFY
+933 
-938 TDDFTEA
+938 
-945 GRHAAEEYLAMPVTA
+945 
-960 GTYNVA
+960 
-966 YDAAEQVTGAVLRRN
+966 RRR
-981 LDPSTGLGVWADVFY
+981 
-996 TTNEAKKIFGG
+996 
-1007 QGYSADIYGA
+1007 
-1017 ALGFDGTFACGAK
+1017 
-1030 LGLALSVGS
+1030 
-1039 GDADA
+1039 
-1044 EKSIGKYSND
+1044 
-1054 ADFWGISVY
+1054 
-1063 TGKAIDGL
+1063 
-1071 YLSADA
+1071 
-1077 SYLSLDNDV
+1077 
-1086 KGSIAGASADESLD
+1086 
-1100 SSVFT
+1100 SS
-1105 VGVRGDLTVYDQAFK
+1105 
-1120 VVPHVGLRYTKIDVD
+1120 
-1135 DYRGI
+1135 
-1140 SADSMNVFETPVG
+1140 
-1153 VRVAG
+1153 
-1158 EFAPAAGWT
+1158 
-1167 VTPDIDFTIVP
+1167 
-1178 QVGDKEVSTLVG
+1178 
-1190 DVDVLDSVY
+1190 
-1199 NTTLG
+1199 
-1204 VRAACG
+1204 
-1210 NFSFGLSYRYGF
+1210 
-1222 GTDDRSNNAF
+1222 
-1232 EARAAY
+1232 
-1238 VW
+1238 

>member
-31 SSPCADGKCSYID
+31 SSTCADGKCSYID
-44 FTSGKDFKRQ
+44 FTSGDGFTTQ
-54 DLYGPNSQVA
+54 NLFGPNSQYSAKSDVK
-64 GAGASGISEV
+64 EV

-82 SSTPGH
+82 SSAPGH
-88 FIFTGSQKITI
+88 FIFNGSQKITI
-99 ENTTFSNATDSALW
+99 ENTTFSNATDTAL
-113 FRSHKG
+113 FFQSHKHETQTVNANAFG
-119 PSNTEIAA
+119 NAVVGL
-127 DNFDSVDVTLSNVR
+127 NNVN
-141 LINNTSGS
+141 LTNNSSSS
-149 GSGAYVYG
+149 GSGAAMYVYG
-157 KIDMTMTDG
+157 KLDMTMKDG
-166 EVRGNKV
+166 AVSGN
-173 TATEPVKNTD
+173 TIT
-183 IYSGAGIEVKSGN
+183 YSKACQAYGGGIVVKSGN
-196 VIFEN
+196 VVFEN
-201 VDFDDNVV
+201 VDFDNNVV
-209 SAAGACATGGAI
+209 KAKSGYATGGAI

-255 VIGKTELM
+255 VVGKADSYV
-263 TDTYGWYAYTSGG
+263 DTYGWYASTSGG

-290 AEGVTLTIGEAG
+290 ADGVTLTIGEAG
-302 ADYEKNPELDSI
+302 ADYEQNPELDSI
-314 ASAVPNN
+314 ASALPNAS
-321 DNYPDYAQLNK
+321 NYQDYATLTK

-337 LQMNASMDKYF
+337 VQMNASMDKYF
-348 ALFNVEEGTFNIAQE
+348 SFFNVEEGTFSIAQE
-363 WQNCAKTTVSG
+363 WHNRAKTKVTG

-393 SYYQNGTITVAG
+393 SYYQNGTITVDG
-405 GSLVAPSIAFK
+405 GALVAPSIAFK
-416 NSAGA
+416 NTENA
-421 TNKTDK
+421 TDVANK

-432 KSGTV
+432 ASGTV

-463 VAADTFELDGGE
+463 VAADTFDLNGGE
-475 LATSYKNFFAA
+475 LATSYKNFFTA
-486 SQAGGTLAGTD
+486 SQAGGKLAGNA
-497 NLANVKAGAAGGT
+497 NLTNIKGTKASGIIA
-510 IVFTDD
+510 FTDD
-516 LGTYTLDKLHKT
+516 IGTYTLKDLKKT

-534 DGSNAVKVVFRN
+534 AERSTAVQIVFRN

-553 GDDLTSSSLDNLV
+553 GDDLTSSSLDNLI
-566 VENAVGDAKADGD
+566 VENVVGDAKTDGD
-579 FTVTH
+579 FTVTNN
-584 DTTIAAVDFGS
+584 TTIAAVDFGS
-595 STTAKAG
+595 ATNATAG
-602 SSSGMLT
+602 SSKGMLT

-632 VTNVQLGNNE
+632 VTNVKLGNNE

-647 VNIKTLKVNGSL
+647 VNIKTLNVKEKL

-672 DSSAMA
+672 ESGAQAS
-678 TVSGAFDLKSLT
+678 VSGAFDLKSLT

-700 GILSATNIGANV
+700 GVLSATNIGANV
-712 QLGDGGMLVLNSAS
+712 QLGDGGMLVLNAAG
-726 VDDAGVTGVVS
+726 VDDDGVTAVVS
-737 TQPQSPA
+737 TQPQTA
-744 AYGIMMLSV
+744 AANGIMMLSV

-775 LNHIEEVDG
+775 LNHIEDVEG
-784 FNERSILF
+784 FEDRNILF
-792 VDRAVKLGSDG
+792 VDRAVKLGSTG
-803 QINIGTKTGAAGTLT
+803 QIKIGTETGADGTLT
-818 IGENALAVL
+818 IGENALAIL
-827 DADSLSSSAPVVE
+827 DADSLSGGAPVVE
-840 GKLSVAQGSE
+840 GKLSVAEDSE

-867 TPLAASPNVTVSN
+867 TGLSASPNVTVSN

-885 TAEVQKDRGLVA
+885 KTEVQKDLGLVA
-897 TIGVKENATK
+897 TIGVKENATQ

-945 GRHAAEEYLAMPVTA
+945 GRQAAEEYLAMPVTA

-981 LDPSTGLGVWADVFY
+981 LEPSTGLGVWADVFY
-996 TTNEAKKIFGG
+996 TTNEAKKLYGG
-1007 QGYSADIYGA
+1007 QGYSADIYGGT
-1017 ALGFDGTFACGAK
+1017 LGFDGTFACGAK

-1054 ADFWGISVY
+1054 ADFWGVSVY
-1063 TGKAIDGL
+1063 TGKDIAGL

>member
-1 MKTSFAI
+1 MSSVVAAETSTATL
-8 AFAAALISISSA
+8 AGT
-20 ASAES
+20 
-25 ASANAA
+25 
-31 SSPCADGKCSYID
+31 CADGKCNYID
-44 FTSGKDFKRQ
+44 FTSGEDFQ
-54 DLYGPNSQVA
+54 QQNLIGPNAQVTVE
-64 GAGASGISEV
+64 GAPVISEV
-74 VISGSTFS
+74 LISGGNFT

-88 FIFTGSQKITI
+88 FGFYGTQKITI
-99 ENTTFSNATDSALW
+99 ENTTFSNATDTAL
-113 FRSHKG
+113 FFQSHKHETQTV
-119 PSNTEIAA
+119 NA
-127 DNFDSVDVTLSNVR
+127 DAFGNAVVGLNNVN
-141 LINNTSGS
+141 LTNNSSSS
-149 GSGAYVYG
+149 GSGAAMYVYG
-157 KIDMTMTDG
+157 KLDMTMKDG
-166 EVRGNKV
+166 AVSGN
-173 TATEPVKNTD
+173 TIT
-183 IYSGAGIEVKSGN
+183 YSKAGQAYGGAIVVKSGN
-196 VIFEN
+196 VVFEN
-201 VDFDDNVV
+201 VDFDNNVV
-209 SAAGACATGGAI
+209 KAESGYATGGAI

-255 VIGKTELM
+255 VVGKADSYV
-263 TDTYGWYAYTSGG
+263 DTYGWYASTSGG

-290 AEGVTLTIGEAG
+290 ADGVTLTIGEAG
-302 ADYEKNPELDSI
+302 ADYENNPELDSI
-314 ASAVPNN
+314 ASALPNDSN
-321 DNYPDYAQLNK
+321 HPKYAKLTK
-332 KGAGT
+332 TGAGT

-348 ALFNVEEGTFNIAQE
+348 SLFNVEEGTFNIAQE
-363 WQNCAKTTVSG
+363 WHNRAKTTVTG

-388 KQEKN
+388 KQETN
-393 SYYQNGTITVAG
+393 SYYQNGTITVDG
-405 GSLVAPSIAFK
+405 GALVAPSIAFR

-421 TNKTDK
+421 TDK

-463 VAADTFELDGGE
+463 VAANTFELRGGE

-486 SQAGGTLAGTD
+486 SQAGGPLAGTD
-497 NLANVKAGAAGGT
+497 NLANVNAGAAGGT

-516 LGTYTLDKLHKT
+516 LGTYTLDQLHKT
-528 QAQFNA
+528 QAQFNT

-546 GTLNLEK
+546 GTLNLDK

-566 VENAVGDAKADGD
+566 VENAVGDAKADGN
-579 FTVTH
+579 FTVTN

-632 VTNVQLGNNE
+632 VKNVQLGNNE

-672 DSSAMA
+672 ESAATA

-690 GEGSLSVEEG
+690 GKGSLSVEEG
-700 GILSATNIGANV
+700 GVLSATNIGANV
-712 QLGDGGMLVLNSAS
+712 QLDDGGMLVLNAAG
-726 VDDAGVTGVVS
+726 VDDDGVTAVVS
-737 TQPQSPA
+737 TQPQA
-744 AYGIMMLSV
+744 AAANGIMMLSV

-775 LNHIEEVDG
+775 LNHIEDVDG
-784 FNERSILF
+784 FEDRNILF
-792 VDRAVKLGSDG
+792 VDRAVKLGSTG
-803 QINIGTKTGAAGTLT
+803 QINIGAKTGAAGTLT
-818 IGENALAVL
+818 IGENALAIL
-827 DADSLSSSAPVVE
+827 DADSLSGGAPVVE
-840 GKLSVAQGSE
+840 GKLSVAEDSE

-867 TPLAASPNVTVSN
+867 TGLSASPNVTVSN

-885 TAEVQKDRGLVA
+885 KTEVQKDLGLVA
-897 TIGVKENATK
+897 TIGVKENATQ

-945 GRHAAEEYLAMPVTA
+945 GRQAAEEYLAMPVTA

-981 LDPSTGLGVWADVFY
+981 LEPSTGLGVWADVFY
-996 TTNEAKKIFGG
+996 TTNEAKTLYGG
-1007 QGYSADIYGA
+1007 QGYSADIYGYA
-1017 ALGFDGTFACGAK
+1017 
-1030 LGLALSVGS
+1030 
-1039 GDADA
+1039 
-1044 EKSIGKYSND
+1044 N
-1054 ADFWGISVY
+1054 
-1063 TGKAIDGL
+1063 L
-1071 YLSADA
+1071 Y
-1077 SYLSLDNDV
+1077 
-1086 KGSIAGASADESLD
+1086 I
-1100 SSVFT
+1100 T
-1105 VGVRGDLTVYDQAFK
+1105 VV
-1120 VVPHVGLRYTKIDVD
+1120 
-1135 DYRGI
+1135 
-1140 SADSMNVFETPVG
+1140 M
-1153 VRVAG
+1153 
-1158 EFAPAAGWT
+1158 
-1167 VTPDIDFTIVP
+1167 
-1178 QVGDKEVSTLVG
+1178 
-1190 DVDVLDSVY
+1190 
-1199 NTTLG
+1199 
-1204 VRAACG
+1204 
-1210 NFSFGLSYRYGF
+1210 
-1222 GTDDRSNNAF
+1222 
-1232 EARAAY
+1232 
-1238 VW
+1238 

>member
-44 FTSGKDFKRQ
+44 FTSGDGFTTQ
-54 DLYGPNSQVA
+54 NLFGPNSQYSAKSDVK
-64 GAGASGISEV
+64 EV

-82 SSTPGH
+82 SSAPGYI
-88 FIFTGSQKITI
+88 IFNGTQKITI
-99 ENTTFSNATDSALW
+99 ENSTFSNATDTAL
-113 FRSHKG
+113 FFQSHKHETQTV
-119 PSNTEIAA
+119 NA
-127 DNFDSVDVTLSNVR
+127 DAFGNAVVGLNNVN
-141 LINNTSGS
+141 LTNNSSSS
-149 GSGAYVYG
+149 GSGAAMYVYG
-157 KIDMTMTDG
+157 KLDMTMKDG
-166 EVRGNKV
+166 AVSGN
-173 TATEPVKNTD
+173 TIT
-183 IYSGAGIEVKSGN
+183 YSKAGQAYGGGIVVKSGN
-196 VIFEN
+196 VVFEN
-201 VDFDDNVV
+201 VDFDNNVV
-209 SAAGACATGGAI
+209 KAKSGYATGGAI

-255 VIGKTELM
+255 VVGKANSYV
-263 TDTYGWYAYTSGG
+263 DTYGWYASTSGG

-290 AEGVTLTIGEAG
+290 ADGVTLTIGEAG

-314 ASAVPNN
+314 ASALPNAS
-321 DNYPDYAQLNK
+321 NYPDYATLTK

-337 LQMNASMDKYF
+337 VQMNASMDKYF
-348 ALFNVEEGTFNIAQE
+348 SFFNVEEGTFSIAQE
-363 WQNCAKTTVSG
+363 WHNRAKTTVTG

-388 KQEKN
+388 KQEQN
-393 SYYQNGTITVAG
+393 SYYQNGTIIVDG
-405 GSLVAPSIAFK
+405 GNVVAPSIAFQ
-416 NSAGA
+416 NTA
-421 TNKTDK
+421 TATDK
-427 ATLTI
+427 KDKASLGI
-432 KSGTV
+432 ASGTV

-463 VAADTFELDGGE
+463 VAADTFDLDGGE

-486 SQAGGTLAGTD
+486 SQAGGTLAGNANLTNIKGTD
-497 NLANVKAGAAGGT
+497 ASGIIA
-510 IVFTDD
+510 FTDD
-516 LGTYTLDKLHKT
+516 IGTYTLEDLQKT

-534 DGSNAVKVVFRN
+534 TEGSSAVQIVFRN
-546 GTLNLEK
+546 GTLKLEE
-553 GDDLTSSSLDNLV
+553 GDKLTDTSLDNLV
-566 VENAVGDAKADGD
+566 VENVVGDAKTDGD
-579 FTVTH
+579 FTVKNN
-584 DTTIAAVDFGS
+584 TTIAAVDFGS
-595 STTAKAG
+595 ATKATAG
-602 SSSGMLT
+602 SSNGMLT

-632 VTNVQLGNNE
+632 VTNVKLGNNE

-647 VNIKTLKVNGSL
+647 VNIKTLKVNGNL

-672 DSSAMA
+672 ESEATA

-690 GEGSLSVEEG
+690 GAGSLSVEEG
-700 GILSATNIGANV
+700 GVLSATNIGANV
-712 QLGDGGMLVLNSAS
+712 QLGDGGMLVLNAAG
-726 VDDAGVTGVVS
+726 VDDDGVTAVVS
-737 TQPQSPA
+737 TQPQTA
-744 AYGIMMLSV
+744 AANGIMMLSV

-775 LNHIEEVDG
+775 LNHIEDVEG
-784 FNERSILF
+784 FEDRNILF
-792 VDRAVKLGSDG
+792 VDRAVKLGSTG
-803 QINIGTKTGAAGTLT
+803 QIKIGTETGADGTLT
-818 IGENALAVL
+818 IGENALAIL
-827 DADSLSSSAPVVE
+827 DADSLSGGAPVVE
-840 GKLSVAQGSE
+840 GKLSVAEDSE

-867 TPLAASPNVTVSN
+867 TGLSASPNVTVSN

-885 TAEVQKDRGLVA
+885 KTEVQKDLGLVA
-897 TIGVKENATK
+897 TIGVKENATQ

-945 GRHAAEEYLAMPVTA
+945 GRQAAEEYLAMPVTA

-981 LDPSTGLGVWADVFY
+981 LEPSTGLGVWADVFY
-996 TTNEAKKIFGG
+996 TTNEAKKLYGG
-1007 QGYSADIYGA
+1007 QGYSADIYGGT
-1017 ALGFDGTFACGAK
+1017 LGFDGTFSCGAK

-1054 ADFWGISVY
+1054 ADFWGVSVY
-1063 TGKAIDGL
+1063 TGKDIAGL

-1086 KGSIAGASADESLD
+1086 KGTIAGASADESLD

-1153 VRVAG
+1153 VRIAG

-1190 DVDVLDSVY
+1190 EVDVLDSVY

>member
-44 FTSGKDFKRQ
+44 FTSGKYFTRQ
-54 DLYGPNSQVA
+54 SLYGPNSQIT
-64 GAGASGISEV
+64 GAGVSGISEV
-74 VISGSTFS
+74 VISGSNFS

-88 FIFTGSQKITI
+88 FIFNGSQKITI
-99 ENTTFSNATDSALW
+99 ENTTFSNATDTAL
-113 FRSHKG
+113 FFQSHKHETQTVNANAFG
-119 PSNTEIAA
+119 NAVVGL
-127 DNFDSVDVTLSNVR
+127 NNVN
-141 LINNTSGS
+141 LTNNSSSS
-149 GSGAYVYG
+149 GSGAAMYVYG
-157 KIDMTMTDG
+157 KLDMTMKDG
-166 EVRGNKV
+166 AVSGN
-173 TATEPVKNTD
+173 TIT
-183 IYSGAGIEVKSGN
+183 YSEAGQAYGGAIVVKSGN
-196 VIFEN
+196 VVFEN
-201 VDFDDNVV
+201 GDFDNNVV
-209 SAAGACATGGAI
+209 KAESGYATGGAI

-228 IKENG
+228 IKENR
-233 KDLIG
+233 KDLVG

-255 VIGKTELM
+255 VVGKADSYV
-263 TDTYGWYAYTSGG
+263 DTYGWYASTSGG

-290 AEGVTLTIGEAG
+290 ADGVTLTIGEAG
-302 ADYEKNPELDSI
+302 ADYKKNPELDSI
-314 ASAVPNN
+314 ASALPNASN
-321 DNYPDYAQLNK
+321 HSDYATLTK

-337 LQMNASMDKYF
+337 VQMNASMDKYF
-348 ALFNVEEGTFNIAQE
+348 SFFNVEEGTFSIAQE
-363 WQNCAKTTVSG
+363 WHNRAKTTVTG

-388 KQEKN
+388 KQEQN
-393 SYYQNGTITVAG
+393 SYYQNGTITVNG
-405 GSLVAPSIAFK
+405 GALVAPSIAFE
-416 NSAGA
+416 NTENA
-421 TNKTDK
+421 TDEANK

-432 KSGTV
+432 ASGTV

-463 VAADTFELDGGE
+463 VAADTFELRGGE

-486 SQAGGTLAGTD
+486 SQAGGTLAGND
-497 NLANVKAGAAGGT
+497 NLTNIKGADAAG
-510 IVFTDD
+510 IIAFTDD
-516 LGTYTLDKLHKT
+516 IGTYTLKDLKKT

-534 DGSNAVKVVFRN
+534 TEGSSAVQIVFRN
-546 GTLNLEK
+546 GTLKLEE
-553 GDDLTSSSLDNLV
+553 GDKLTDTSLDNLV
-566 VENAVGDAKADGD
+566 VENVVGDAKADGD
-579 FTVTH
+579 FTVTNN
-584 DTTIAAVDFGS
+584 TTIAAVDFGS
-595 STTAKAG
+595 ATNATAG
-602 SSSGMLT
+602 SSNGMRMLT

-632 VTNVQLGNNE
+632 VTNVKLGNNE

-647 VNIKTLKVNGSL
+647 VNIKTLKVKGNL

-672 DSSAMA
+672 ESEATA

-690 GEGSLSVEEG
+690 GKGSLSVEEG
-700 GILSATNIGANV
+700 GVLSATNIGANV
-712 QLGDGGMLVLNSAS
+712 QLRDGGMLVLNAAG
-726 VDDAGVTGVVS
+726 VDDDGVTAVVS
-737 TQPQSPA
+737 TQPQA
-744 AYGIMMLSV
+744 AAANGIMMLSV

-775 LNHIEEVDG
+775 LNHIEDVAG
-784 FNERSILF
+784 FADRNILF

-803 QINIGTKTGAAGTLT
+803 EINIGTETGAAGTLT
-818 IGENALAVL
+818 IGENALAIL
-827 DADSLSSSAPVVE
+827 DADNLSGGAPVVE
-840 GKLSVAQGSE
+840 GKLAVAQGSE

-857 KKTLLLTEDE
+857 KKSLLLTEDE

-885 TAEVQKDRGLVA
+885 TAEVQKDLGLVA
-897 TIGVKENATK
+897 TIDVRDDATQ
-907 DAELLSAINT
+907 DAALLSAINT
-917 AFNNA
+917 AFNNTD
-922 KNGRVL
+922 NGRVL

-966 YDAAEQVTGAVLRRN
+966 YDAAEQVTGAILRRN
-981 LDPSTGLGVWADVFY
+981 LEPSTGLGVWADVFY
-996 TTNEAKKIFGG
+996 TTNEAKKIYGG

-1054 ADFWGISVY
+1054 ADFWGVSIY
-1063 TGKAIDGL
+1063 TGKDIAGL

>member
-1 MKTSFAI
+1 M
-8 AFAAALISISSA
+8 
-20 ASAES
+20 
-25 ASANAA
+25 
-31 SSPCADGKCSYID
+31 
-44 FTSGKDFKRQ
+44 
-54 DLYGPNSQVA
+54 
-64 GAGASGISEV
+64 
-74 VISGSTFS
+74 ISGSTFS
-82 SSTPGH
+82 SSTQGH

-173 TATEPVKNTD
+173 TATESAKTTD

-209 SAAGACATGGAI
+209 SAAGACAIGGAI

-255 VIGKTELM
+255 VIGKTELT

-290 AEGVTLTIGEAG
+290 ADGVTLTIGEAG

-314 ASAVPNN
+314 ASAVPN
-321 DNYPDYAQLNK
+321 DSNYPDYAKLTK
-332 KGAGT
+332 KGEGT
-337 LQMNASMDKYF
+337 VQMNASMDKYF
-348 ALFNVEEGTFNIAQE
+348 SLFNVEEGTFNIAQE
-363 WQNCAKTTVSG
+363 WQNRAKTTVTG
-374 GTLNAAGGLVLDNL
+374 GTLNVAGGLVLDNL
-388 KQEKN
+388 QVAN
-393 SYYQNGTITVAG
+393 TTYYQNGVLKVDG
-405 GSLVAPSIAFK
+405 GALVAPSIAFK
-416 NSAGA
+416 NTAGA
-421 TNKTDK
+421 TKKTDK

-432 KSGTV
+432 ASGTV

-463 VAADTFELDGGE
+463 VAANTFELRGGE

-486 SQAGGTLAGTD
+486 SQAGGTLAGNANLTNIKGTD
-497 NLANVKAGAAGGT
+497 AAG
-510 IVFTDD
+510 IIAFTDD
-516 LGTYTLDKLHKT
+516 IGTYTLEDLQKT

-534 DGSNAVKVVFRN
+534 TEGSSAVQIVFRN
-546 GTLNLEK
+546 GTLKLEE
-553 GDDLTSSSLDNLV
+553 DDKLTDTSLDNLV
-566 VENAVGDAKADGD
+566 VENVVGDAKTDGD
-579 FTVTH
+579 FTVKNN
-584 DTTIAAVDFGS
+584 TTIAAVDFGS
-595 STTAKAG
+595 ATNATAG
-602 SSSGMLT
+602 SSNGMLT

-632 VTNVQLGNNE
+632 VKNVQLGNNE

-647 VNIKTLKVNGSL
+647 VNIKTLKVNGNL

-672 DSSAMA
+672 ESGAQAS
-678 TVSGAFDLKSLT
+678 VSGAFDLKSLT

-700 GILSATNIGANV
+700 GVLSATNIGANV
-712 QLGDGGMLVLNSAS
+712 QLGDGGMLVLNAAG
-726 VDDAGVTGVVS
+726 VDDDGVTAVVS
-737 TQPQSPA
+737 TQPQTA
-744 AYGIMMLSV
+744 AANGIMMLSV

-775 LNHIEEVDG
+775 LNHIEDVEG
-784 FNERSILF
+784 FEDRNILF
-792 VDRAVKLGSDG
+792 VDRAVKLGSTG
-803 QINIGTKTGAAGTLT
+803 QIKIGTETGADGTLT
-818 IGENALAVL
+818 IGENALAIL
-827 DADSLSSSAPVVE
+827 DADSLSGGAPVVE
-840 GKLSVAQGSE
+840 GKLSVAEDSE

-867 TPLAASPNVTVSN
+867 TGLSASPNVTVSN

-885 TAEVQKDRGLVA
+885 KTEVQKDLGLVA
-897 TIGVKENATK
+897 TIGVKENATQ

-945 GRHAAEEYLAMPVTA
+945 GRQAAEEYLAMPVTA

-981 LDPSTGLGVWADVFY
+981 LEPSTGLGVWADVFY
-996 TTNEAKKIFGG
+996 TTNEAKKLYGG
-1007 QGYSADIYGA
+1007 QGYSADIYGGT
-1017 ALGFDGTFACGAK
+1017 LGFDGTFSCGAK

-1054 ADFWGISVY
+1054 ADFWGVSVY
-1063 TGKAIDGL
+1063 TGKDIAGL

-1153 VRVAG
+1153 VRIAG

>member
-44 FTSGKDFKRQ
+44 FTSGDGFTTQ
-54 DLYGPNSQVA
+54 NLFGPNSQYSAKSDVK
-64 GAGASGISEV
+64 EV

-82 SSTPGH
+82 SSAPGH
-88 FIFTGSQKITI
+88 FIFNGSQKITI
-99 ENTTFSNATDSALW
+99 ENTTFSNATDGSLF
-113 FRSHKG
+113 FRTHKG
-119 PSNTEIAA
+119 SSDVEAGQFVSSI
-127 DNFDSVDVTLSNVR
+127 VTLNNVN
-141 LINNTSGS
+141 LTNNSSSS
-149 GSGAYVYG
+149 GSGAAMYVYG
-157 KIDMTMTDG
+157 KLDMTMKDG
-166 EVRGNKV
+166 AVSGN
-173 TATEPVKNTD
+173 TIT
-183 IYSGAGIEVKSGN
+183 YSKAGQAYGGAIVVKSGN
-196 VIFEN
+196 VVFEN
-201 VDFDDNVV
+201 VDFDNNVV
-209 SAAGACATGGAI
+209 KAESGYATGGAI

-255 VIGKTELM
+255 VVGKADSYV
-263 TDTYGWYAYTSGG
+263 DTYGWYASTSGG

-290 AEGVTLTIGEAG
+290 ADGVTLTIGEAG

-314 ASAVPNN
+314 ASALPNAS
-321 DNYPDYAQLNK
+321 NYPDYATLTK

-337 LQMNASMDKYF
+337 VQMNASMDKYF
-348 ALFNVEEGTFNIAQE
+348 SFFNVEEGTFSIAQE
-363 WQNCAKTTVSG
+363 WHNRAKTTVTG

-388 KQEKN
+388 KQEQN
-393 SYYQNGTITVAG
+393 SYYQNGTIIVDG
-405 GSLVAPSIAFK
+405 GNVVAPSIAFK
-416 NSAGA
+416 NTA
-421 TNKTDK
+421 TATDK
-427 ATLTI
+427 KDKASLGI
-432 KSGTV
+432 ASGTV

-463 VAADTFELDGGE
+463 VAADTFDLDGGE
-475 LATSYKNFFAA
+475 LATSYKNFFTA
-486 SQAGGTLAGTD
+486 SQTGGTLAGNANLTNIKGTD
-497 NLANVKAGAAGGT
+497 ASGIIA
-510 IVFTDD
+510 FTDD
-516 LGTYTLDKLHKT
+516 IGTYTLEDLQKT

-534 DGSNAVKVVFRN
+534 TEGSSAVQIVFRN
-546 GTLNLEK
+546 GTLELK
-553 GDDLTSSSLDNLV
+553 GNDDLKDTSLDNLV
-566 VENAVGDAKADGD
+566 VENVVGDAKTDGD
-579 FTVTH
+579 FTVTNN
-584 DTTIAAVDFGS
+584 TTIAAVDFGS
-595 STTAKAG
+595 ATNATAG
-602 SSSGMLT
+602 SSNGMLT

-632 VTNVQLGNNE
+632 VKNVQLGNNE

-647 VNIKTLKVNGSL
+647 VNIKTLNVKEKL

-672 DSSAMA
+672 DSSATA

-700 GILSATNIGANV
+700 GVLSATNIGANV
-712 QLGDGGMLVLNSAS
+712 QLDDGGMLVLNAAG
-726 VDDAGVTGVVS
+726 VDDDGVTAVVS
-737 TQPQSPA
+737 TQPQA
-744 AYGIMMLSV
+744 AAANGIMMLSV

-775 LNHIEEVDG
+775 LNHIEGVDG
-784 FNERSILF
+784 FEDRNILF
-792 VDRAVKLGSDG
+792 VDRAVKLGSTG
-803 QINIGTKTGAAGTLT
+803 QINIGAKTGAAGTLT
-818 IGENALAVL
+818 IGENALAIL
-827 DADSLSSSAPVVE
+827 DADSLSGGAPVVE
-840 GKLSVAQGSE
+840 GKLSVAEGSE

-867 TPLAASPNVTVSN
+867 TDLSASPNVTVSN

-885 TAEVQKDRGLVA
+885 TTEVQKDLGLVA

-917 AFNNA
+917 AFNNS

-945 GRHAAEEYLAMPVTA
+945 GRQAAEEYLAMPVTA

-981 LDPSTGLGVWADVFY
+981 LEPSTGLGVWADVFY
-996 TTNEAKKIFGG
+996 TTNEAKKLYGG
-1007 QGYSADIYGA
+1007 QGYSTDIYGGT
-1017 ALGFDGTFACGAK
+1017 LGFDGTFSCGAK

-1054 ADFWGISVY
+1054 ADFWGVSVY
-1063 TGKAIDGL
+1063 TGKDIAGL

>member
-44 FTSGKDFKRQ
+44 FTSGKYFTRQ
-54 DLYGPNSQVA
+54 SLYGPNSQVA

-74 VISGSTFS
+74 VISGSNFS

-88 FIFTGSQKITI
+88 FIFNGSQKITI
-99 ENTTFSNATDSALW
+99 ENTTFSNATDTAL
-113 FRSHKG
+113 FFQSHKHETQTVNANAFG
-119 PSNTEIAA
+119 NAVVGL
-127 DNFDSVDVTLSNVR
+127 NNVN
-141 LINNTSGS
+141 LTNNSSSS
-149 GSGAYVYG
+149 GSGAAMYVYG
-157 KIDMTMTDG
+157 KLDMTMKDG
-166 EVRGNKV
+166 AVSGN
-173 TATEPVKNTD
+173 TIT
-183 IYSGAGIEVKSGN
+183 YSETGQAYGGAIVVKSGN
-196 VIFEN
+196 VVFEN
-201 VDFDDNVV
+201 VDFDNNVV
-209 SAAGACATGGAI
+209 KAESGYATGGAI

-255 VIGKTELM
+255 VVGKADSYV
-263 TDTYGWYAYTSGG
+263 DTYGWYASTSGG

-290 AEGVTLTIGEAG
+290 ADGVTLTIGEAG
-302 ADYEKNPELDSI
+302 ADYENNPELDSI
-314 ASAVPNN
+314 ASAVPNDSN
-321 DNYPDYAQLNK
+321 RRDYAKLTK
-332 KGAGT
+332 TGAGT

-348 ALFNVEEGTFNIAQE
+348 SLFNVEEGTFNIAQE
-363 WQNCAKTTVSG
+363 WHNRAKTTVTG

-393 SYYQNGTITVAG
+393 SYYQNGTITVDG
-405 GSLVAPSIAFK
+405 GALVAPSIAFK
-416 NSAGA
+416 NTANA
-421 TNKTDK
+421 TDK
-427 ATLTI
+427 ANKSTLTI
-432 KSGTV
+432 ASGTV

-450 LSGGALNVTGNLT
+450 LLGGALNVTGNLT
-463 VAADTFELDGGE
+463 VAADTFELRGGE

-486 SQAGGTLAGTD
+486 SQAGGPLAGTD
-497 NLANVKAGAAGGT
+497 NLANVNAGAAGGT

-516 LGTYTLDKLHKT
+516 LGTYTLDQLHKT
-528 QAQFNA
+528 QAQFNT

-546 GTLNLEK
+546 GTLNLDK

-579 FTVTH
+579 FTVTN

-602 SSSGMLT
+602 SSNGMLT

-632 VTNVQLGNNE
+632 VKNVQLGNNE

-672 DSSAMA
+672 ESGAQAS
-678 TVSGAFDLKSLT
+678 VSGAFDLKSLT

-700 GILSATNIGANV
+700 GVLSATNIGANV
-712 QLGDGGMLVLNSAS
+712 QLGDGGMLVLNAAG
-726 VDDAGVTGVVS
+726 VDDDGVTAVVS
-737 TQPQSPA
+737 TQPQA
-744 AYGIMMLSV
+744 AAANGIMLLSV

-775 LNHIEEVDG
+775 LNHIEDVAG
-784 FNERSILF
+784 FADRNILF

-803 QINIGTKTGAAGTLT
+803 RIDIGTTEGAAGTLT
-818 IGENALAVL
+818 IGGNALAIL
-827 DADSLSSSAPVVE
+827 DADSLSGSTPVVE
-840 GKLSVAQGSE
+840 GKLAVAQGSE

-857 KKTLLLTEDE
+857 KKSLLLTEDE

-885 TAEVQKDRGLVA
+885 TTEVQKDLGLVA
-897 TIGVKENATK
+897 TIGVKENATQ

-917 AFNNA
+917 AFNDA

-928 GAIAE
+928 GAITE

-945 GRHAAEEYLAMPVTA
+945 GRKAAEEYLAMPVTA

-966 YDAAEQVTGAVLRRN
+966 YDAAEQVTGAILRRN
-981 LDPSTGLGVWADVFY
+981 LEPSTGLGVWADVFY
-996 TTNEAKKIFGG
+996 TTNEAKTLYGG
-1007 QGYSADIYGA
+1007 QGYSADIYGSTI
-1017 ALGFDGTFACGAK
+1017 GFDGTFACGAK

-1054 ADFWGISVY
+1054 ADFWGVSVY
-1063 TGKAIDGL
+1063 TGKDIAGL

-1086 KGSIAGASADESLD
+1086 KGTIAGASADESLD

>member
-8 AFAAALISISSA
+8 AFAAALILMSGA

-31 SSPCADGKCSYID
+31 SSPCANGKCSYID
-44 FTSGKDFKRQ
+44 FTSGKDFMRQ

-64 GAGASGISEV
+64 GEGASGISEV
-74 VISGSTFS
+74 VISASTFS
-82 SSTPGH
+82 SSTQGH

-127 DNFDSVDVTLSNVR
+127 DDFDSVDVTLSNVR

-166 EVRGNKV
+166 EVRGNTV
-173 TATEPVKNTD
+173 TATEPVKTTD

-209 SAAGACATGGAI
+209 SAARACATGGAV

-255 VIGKTELM
+255 VIGKTELT

-290 AEGVTLTIGEAG
+290 ADGVTLTIGEAG
-302 ADYEKNPELDSI
+302 ADYINNPELDSI
-314 ASAVPNN
+314 ASALPN
-321 DNYPDYAQLNK
+321 DPKYAKLTK
-332 KGAGT
+332 TGAGT

-348 ALFNVEEGTFNIAQE
+348 SLFNVEEGTFNIAQE
-363 WQNCAKTTVSG
+363 WHNRAKTTVTG

-393 SYYQNGTITVAG
+393 SYYQNGTITVDG
-405 GSLVAPSIAFK
+405 GALVAPSIAFK
-416 NSAGA
+416 NTANA
-421 TNKTDK
+421 TDK
-427 ATLTI
+427 ANKSTLTI
-432 KSGTV
+432 ASGTV

-450 LSGGALNVTGNLT
+450 LLGGALNVTGNLT
-463 VAADTFELDGGE
+463 VAADTFELRGGE

-486 SQAGGTLAGTD
+486 SQAGGPLAGTD
-497 NLANVKAGAAGGT
+497 NLANVNAGAAGGT

-516 LGTYTLDKLHKT
+516 LGTYTLDQLHKT
-528 QAQFNA
+528 QAQFNT

-546 GTLNLEK
+546 GTLNLDK

-579 FTVTH
+579 FTVTN

-602 SSSGMLT
+602 SSNGMLT

-632 VTNVQLGNNE
+632 VKNVQLGNNE

-672 DSSAMA
+672 ESGAQAS
-678 TVSGAFDLKSLT
+678 VSGAFDLKSLT

-700 GILSATNIGANV
+700 GVLSATNIGANV
-712 QLGDGGMLVLNSAS
+712 QLGDGGMLVLNAAG
-726 VDDAGVTGVVS
+726 VDDDGVTAVVS
-737 TQPQSPA
+737 TQPQTA
-744 AYGIMMLSV
+744 AANGIMLLSV

-775 LNHIEEVDG
+775 LNHIEDVAG
-784 FNERSILF
+784 FADRNILF

-803 QINIGTKTGAAGTLT
+803 RIDIGTTEGAAGTLT
-818 IGENALAVL
+818 IGGNALAIL
-827 DADSLSSSAPVVE
+827 DADSLSGSTPVVE
-840 GKLSVAQGSE
+840 GKLAVAQGSE

-857 KKTLLLTEDE
+857 KKSLLLTEDE

-885 TAEVQKDRGLVA
+885 TTEVQKDLGLVA
-897 TIGVKENATK
+897 TIGVKENATQ

-917 AFNNA
+917 AFNDA

-928 GAIAE
+928 GAITE

-945 GRHAAEEYLAMPVTA
+945 GRKAAEEYLAMPVTA

-966 YDAAEQVTGAVLRRN
+966 YDAAEQVTGAILRRN
-981 LDPSTGLGVWADVFY
+981 LEPSTGLGVWADVFY
-996 TTNEAKKIFGG
+996 TTNEAKTLYGG
-1007 QGYSADIYGA
+1007 QGYSADIYGSTI
-1017 ALGFDGTFACGAK
+1017 GFDGTFACGAK

-1054 ADFWGISVY
+1054 ADFWGVSVY
-1063 TGKAIDGL
+1063 TGKDIAGL

-1086 KGSIAGASADESLD
+1086 KGTIAGASADESLD

>member
-44 FTSGKDFKRQ
+44 FTSGDEFKTQ
-54 DLYGPNSQVA
+54 NLFGPNSQYSAKSDVK
-64 GAGASGISEV
+64 EV

-82 SSTPGH
+82 SSAPGY
-88 FIFTGSQKITI
+88 FIFNGTQKITI
-99 ENTTFSNATDSALW
+99 ENTTFSNATNWAL
-113 FRSHKG
+113 FFQSHKG
-119 PSNTEIAA
+119 GSTVEAGK
-127 DNFDSVDVTLSNVR
+127 FDSTVVTLNNVN
-141 LINNTSGS
+141 LTNNSTSS
-149 GSGAYVYG
+149 GNAAAMYVYG
-157 KIDMTMTDG
+157 KLDMTMKDG
-166 EVRGNKV
+166 AVSGNTIV
-173 TATEPVKNTD
+173 
-183 IYSGAGIEVKSGN
+183 YSGSDEQQLVPDGAIVVKSGN
-196 VIFEN
+196 VVFEN
-201 VDFDDNVV
+201 VDFDNNVIQAKN
-209 SAAGACATGGAI
+209 SYAIGGAI

-255 VIGKTELM
+255 VVGKAESYV
-263 TDTYGWYAYTSGG
+263 DTYGWYASTSGG
-276 FLFLDRSSRGTFDI
+276 FLFLDRSSRSTFDI
-290 AEGVTLTIGEAG
+290 ADGVTLTIGEAG
-302 ADYEKNPELDSI
+302 ADYQKNPELDSI
-314 ASAVPNN
+314 ASALPNAS
-321 DNYPDYAQLNK
+321 NYPDYARLTK

-337 LQMNASMDKYF
+337 VQMNASMDKYF
-348 ALFNVEEGTFNIAQE
+348 SFFNVEEGTFNIAQD
-363 WQNCAKTTVSG
+363 WHNRAKTTVTG

-393 SYYQNGTITVAG
+393 SYYQNGTITVDG
-405 GSLVAPSIAFK
+405 GALVAPSIAFK
-416 NSAGA
+416 NTANA
-421 TNKTDK
+421 TDK
-427 ATLTI
+427 ANKSTLTI
-432 KSGTV
+432 ASGTV

-475 LATSYKNFFAA
+475 LATSYKNFFTA
-486 SQAGGTLAGTD
+486 SQVGGTLAGTD

-516 LGTYTLDKLHKT
+516 LGTYTLDQLHKT

-566 VENAVGDAKADGD
+566 VENAVGDAKAEGD
-579 FTVTH
+579 FTVTN

-647 VNIKTLKVNGSL
+647 VNIKTLKVNGTL

-672 DSSAMA
+672 DSSATA

-700 GILSATNIGANV
+700 GVLSATNIGADV
-712 QLGDGGMLVLNSAS
+712 QLGDGGMLVLNAAG
-726 VDDAGVTGVVS
+726 VDDDGVTGVVS
-737 TQPQSPA
+737 TQAQEP
-744 AYGIMMLSV
+744 MMMRNAILFISV
-753 VPEEISA
+753 EPEKINA
-760 NIVTTNRNAKAIIAS
+760 NIVATNRNAKAIIAS

-818 IGENALAVL
+818 IGENALAIL
-827 DADSLSSSAPVVE
+827 DADSLAGSAPVVE
-840 GKLSVAQGSE
+840 GKLSVAEGSE

-867 TPLAASPNVTVSN
+867 TDLSASPNVTVSN

-885 TAEVQKDRGLVA
+885 TAEVQKDLGLVA
-897 TIGVKENATK
+897 TIGVKANATQ

-917 AFNNA
+917 AFNDA

-945 GRHAAEEYLAMPVTA
+945 GRKAAEEYLAMPVTA

-981 LDPSTGLGVWADVFY
+981 LEPSTGLGVWADVFY
-996 TTNEAKKIFGG
+996 TTNEAKTLYGG
-1007 QGYSADIYGA
+1007 QGYSADIYGSTI
-1017 ALGFDGTFACGAK
+1017 GFDGTFACGAK
-1030 LGLALSVGS
+1030 LGFALSVGS
-1039 GDADA
+1039 ADADA

-1054 ADFWGISVY
+1054 ADFWGVSVY
-1063 TGKAIDGL
+1063 TGKDIAGL